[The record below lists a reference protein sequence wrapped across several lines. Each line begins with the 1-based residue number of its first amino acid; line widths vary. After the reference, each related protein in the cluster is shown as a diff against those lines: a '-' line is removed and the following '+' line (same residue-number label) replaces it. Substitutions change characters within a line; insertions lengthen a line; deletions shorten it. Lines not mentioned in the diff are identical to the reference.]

1 MGKQSKEKA
10 LVVNRGLCRI
20 AINER
25 TRGNF
30 SIGGKKAKCCLA
42 ANDPTRRIPSRERG
56 NRSRFASGGSLA
68 ARKLYLKIEAGAAL
82 GLAREGLDAATKP
95 VDEVPHEG

>member
-20 AINER
+20 ATNER
-25 TRGNF
+25 IRGNF

-42 ANDPTRRIPSRERG
+42 TNVPARRIPSRGRG
-56 NRSRFASGGSLA
+56 KRSRFARGRSLA
-68 ARKLYLKIEAGAAL
+68 ARKLYLKVEAGAAL
-82 GLAREGLDAATKP
+82 GLTGEGLDAAAEP